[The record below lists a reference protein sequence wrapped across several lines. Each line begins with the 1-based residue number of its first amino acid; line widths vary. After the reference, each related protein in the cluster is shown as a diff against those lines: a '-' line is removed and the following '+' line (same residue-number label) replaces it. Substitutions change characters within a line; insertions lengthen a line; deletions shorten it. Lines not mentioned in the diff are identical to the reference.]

1 MLKHLIGGARRA
13 YGLHPPGR
21 DLDVFPDDVFLV
33 SYPKSGN
40 TWVRFLVANLA
51 YPDRVVDFSTINEV
65 TPDPE
70 ALSKRKLAVMPRPR
84 IIKSHQYFDPRYPKV
99 ICIVRDP
106 RDVALSN
113 YHFGIKRRLIG
124 EELPI
129 EEYVS
134 RFLRGQHSDHGYGA
148 WGENVGSWFYLRR
161 KSPHFLLVTYESLL
175 SNPMEIMG
183 SIAKFLNIDPDPKRL
198 TRAIEQSTA
207 ERMREMEKK
216 QAHQW
221 SSTTGTRLD
230 KPFVRAAQAGG
241 WREQLPHACIGAIE
255 SEWGELM
262 LDLGYSLVTGSAPTS
277 VRRGRVEPE
286 SS

>member
-1 MLKHLIGGARRA
+1 MLKYLIGGTKRV
-13 YGLHPPGR
+13 YGLDPPGR

-40 TWVRFLVANLA
+40 TWTRFLLANLA

-106 RDVALSN
+106 RDVVLSSYN
-113 YHFGIKRRLIG
+113 FGIKRRLIR
-124 EELPI
+124 EEFPI
-129 EEYVS
+129 EDYVP
-134 RFLRGQHSDHGYGA
+134 RFLRGEHSDHGYGT

-175 SNPMEIMG
+175 SNTMQMME
-183 SIAKFLNIDPDPKRL
+183 SIARFLNTDPDPKRL
-198 TRAIEQSTA
+198 TGAIERSTA

-221 SSTTGTRLD
+221 SSTRGTRLD
-230 KPFVRAAQAGG
+230 KPFVRAARAGG
-241 WREQLPHACIGAIE
+241 WREELPPACTAAIE

-262 LDLGYSLVTGSAPTS
+262 LDLGYRLTS
-277 VRRGRVEPE
+277 RPNR
-286 SS
+286 